1 MSYPKNKVAN
11 PAENKTLSTRVYPAK
26 DGHDLHTSILPKSG
40 SEPSDQVTCRLGD
53 SSCARAHASTLERSS
68 GLHLN
73 RKTQAVLNLQRD
85 YGNKFVGQV
94 IQSSR
99 EDSQA
104 HSAPGVET
112 VSTGQ
117 PGSIQMEGDGADG
130 SRDVEAS
137 IERTRG
143 GGQALDSAVQAQ
155 MGKAFNADFS
165 AVRVH
170 TGTEAGALNQ
180 SLNARAF
187 TTGKD
192 IYFRQG
198 EYRPGTSSGRELL
211 AHELTH
217 VVQQNGDEIQT
228 KKDPSPG
235 EKPIFRKLTVSSPG
249 DIYEQEADRVATAV
263 SRREQMPVTANEE
276 EKEKE
281 MVATKQLGD
290 HLSCQEE
297 EEEEPVQKKLDQSGL
312 QLQPEEEEMEK

>member
-11 PAENKTLSTRVYPAK
+11 PAENKTFSTRVFPAK
-26 DGHDLHTSILPKSG
+26 DGHDFHTSILPKSG
-40 SEPSDQVTCRLGD
+40 SEPSDQVTCRIGD

-68 GLHLN
+68 GLHLS

-94 IQSSR
+94 IQSSQ
-99 EDSQA
+99 E
-104 HSAPGVET
+104 HTAPDVET
-112 VSTGQ
+112 LSVQTSR
-117 PGSIQMEGDGADG
+117 SIQMAGDSADV

-143 GGQALDSAVQAQ
+143 GGQALDSAVQTQ
-155 MGKAFNADFS
+155 MGKAFDADFS

-170 TGTEAGALNQ
+170 NNTEASVLNQ

-198 EYRPGTSSGRELL
+198 EYRPGTSAGRELL

-228 KKDPSPG
+228 KKESSLG
-235 EKPIFRKLTVSSPG
+235 KKPIFRKLTVGSPG

-263 SRREQMPVTANEE
+263 SRQEQMPVTTNEE

-281 MVATKQLGD
+281 VVATKQLGD
-290 HLSCQEE
+290 QLSRQEE
-297 EEEEPVQKKLDQSGL
+297 EEEEPVQMKLEHNGL
-312 QLQPEEEEMEK
+312 KRQPEEEEMEK